1 MWQSILI
8 KRAKIILIF
17 SWPKQTVYFGTFS
30 QYAAN
35 LVETGLWR
43 YIRHIKNNVCLF
55 VLNYARDLAKMHT
68 CVLKILK
75 EQNRVLIRY
84 LCP

>member
-1 MWQSILI
+1 MAIHTSYKKSL
-8 KRAKIILIF
+8 
-17 SWPKQTVYFGTFS
+17 S
-30 QYAAN
+30 
-35 LVETGLWR
+35 E
-43 YIRHIKNNVCLF
+43 F

-75 EQNRVLIRY
+75 EQNTILIRY